1 MMKRLISLVLTL
13 LLILP
18 ALPLSVPAAAA
29 DTAVLESYDEKE
41 RAALIKELDEHGS
54 VEAAMDAYARD
65 TFEKYYQYAFDSM
78 LEPSTNSFRQLAIAV
93 EGTDDELWQHFGA
106 RFLLEIGY
114 SIGERNFDFSSRF
127 HQVQLYTNYLLA
139 LSDLEEI
146 GFETVKSRA
155 RELTPEVDMG
165 EELFQYALDLMSFG
179 AGKLAGKAVNS
190 ATQLSDLPVANST
203 LEQYFFNMERL
214 LGMHKTNLE
223 RTAGLIQ
230 TTIKRTGQ
238 LKKAVKLAS
247 PLTLKNLQNVTNA
260 YEKAYGGLAMLDS
273 MQWQNFDDKYFADAY
288 SVLRRTYGD
297 YLAALS
303 QISAEDG
310 LTSEELDKMFNTA
323 LQDNLFQALSED
335 ADYSFDLIVLASS
348 IGLEESLDLM
358 SGKMFSIAR
367 KFLRLLTET
376 SSNSISYLKLFHSI
390 SVLNEIYD
398 QFAEANQNASPAT
411 WQDYITYAKNTRRMV
426 CVACM
431 GEEALYQMLQLDEN
445 ATVKLWNL
453 VEEALGHQRAEGYDE
468 TWYAYRTEAMQ
479 SLYDMTEEYIAD
491 LLEHYAA
498 LNAVVADPTGLTG
511 HEDEVTCTL
520 RGVLRQGEFFAKPD
534 GSGEPD
540 ETKPNPDK
548 GQLIEGLKVQLLAG
562 ETVIAETASSD
573 TGAFVLT
580 FDRALA
586 SGNPLTIRLGEKGGG
601 DYAMKEI
608 AIGAAAHAAFPAS
621 FGWDPLT
628 QSPADAVTWAVRT
641 PIIYSD
647 EYFIDETSTT
657 SREMLLMSLGLAAAS
672 MSRSIA
678 DGSISGTSGR
688 DFAVELTMAQ
698 MGFEVLL
705 TENYDVNL
713 NTLTTEV
720 PYAIGMR
727 VGREFDADDED
738 PDHRIFV
745 LAVGGDVDV
754 PAMAGMW
761 YKKGTLLDDAAA
773 AIVQPL
779 LQEVKAN
786 SHEGEVL
793 HLWVTG
799 FSWGG
804 NVADRVCTRIRDAFR
819 SAGLNVNIHL
829 YTFGASGELSASG
842 THIAY
847 EQDLIAM
854 GMTRRSGRQ
863 QLLRNVAAGSAEQK
877 VIASVFH
884 QLSGGTLIFNP
895 WWYQADQTLR
905 DSLLHAHVDCERLD
919 DLFATIAMWNFT
931 NSLDGTDF
939 RLNFPE
945 DRKAA
950 LDDTLGVIHATASAR
965 MEDLSLDVL
974 SYGSIP
980 IFAAMPDDL
989 GTEYQKIIQTILEAD
1004 AMLSGN
1010 DQAYT
1015 LAERDKEALMA
1026 LYLQA
1031 EEALHHPTSPY
1042 SVAFPHRPEMY
1053 LAWVLGASTDTL
1065 DCAEEG
1071 YLFNAELLP
1080 LQPNLT
1086 GTVLDKET
1094 REPLEGA
1101 TVAITGGDD
1110 VNLVCTTDEKG
1121 YWEIYVDPDD
1131 YTLTFRH
1138 TGYKAKVEEVSAGM
1152 FGEEP
1157 IEMETLLE
1165 KTNLPLVTAKL
1176 GDFSHYDDDVFYDY
1190 EEIMKTKVKSL
1201 EEGVPAPDI
1210 TLGLSEVQRRYTTA
1224 YDSIRIEC
1232 GWLEPYTI
1240 PLPTEY
1246 DFYTNDGFGLMTGM
1260 YFDAADMGDGQY
1272 TYIVEMQGDYPICCT
1287 KVLILRESGQ
1297 QLYVALDFTLLGDS
1311 TVYYG
1316 LDGEVSGFVD
1326 YSQAQASDNEYGF
1339 LRQSARFEQRED
1351 GAYDLVLHTEECDF
1365 HGGTF
1370 PVQRVYT
1377 RYRIVDGELTIV
1389 EQTVEPW

>member
-1 MMKRLISLVLTL
+1 MMKKTIAL
-13 LLILP
+13 LLALLML
-18 ALPLSVPAAAA
+18 LPLLPVSFPAAAA
-29 DTAVLESYDEKE
+29 DTAVLENYDEE
-41 RAALIKELDEHGS
+41 DRAALIKELEEHGS
-54 VEAAMDAYARD
+54 VEAAMDVYARD
-65 TFEKYYQYAFDSM
+65 TFDKYYQYAFDSM

-93 EGTDDELWQHFGA
+93 EGTDDDVKWVN
-106 RFLLEIGY
+106 RFLLEVGY
-114 SIGERNFDFSSRF
+114 STIERDFDFTSRI
-127 HQVQLYTNYLLA
+127 HQVQMYTNYLLA
-139 LSDLEEI
+139 LADMEEI
-146 GFETVKSRA
+146 SFENVKERA
-155 RELTPEVDMG
+155 SSLTPRVDMKS
-165 EELFQYALDLMSFG
+165 EAIEYAIDLMTFG
-179 AGKLAGKAVNS
+179 AGKLLDKG
-190 ATQLSDLPVANST
+190 LSMLPDVKPGPFYAKHTTRLRQTAEGVKSITDRTDALDKTLDFVST
-203 LEQYFFNMERL
+203 
-214 LGMHKTNLE
+214 T
-223 RTAGLIQ
+223 
-230 TTIKRTGQ
+230 
-238 LKKAVKLAS
+238 
-247 PLTLKNLQNVTNA
+247 LTLQTLQTVNNS

-273 MQWQNFDDKYFADAY
+273 MQWQNFDDKYFVDAY
-288 SVLRRTYGD
+288 NVLRQTYQD
-297 YLAALS
+297 YLIAVS
-303 QISAEDG
+303 QTSSSES
-310 LTSEELDKMFNTA
+310 LTGEELDKLFNTT
-323 LQDNLFQALSED
+323 LQNHLFNLIWTDFDYAWDGLSTIASVGADIIGD
-335 ADYSFDLIVLASS
+335 AATLGLAS
-348 IGLEESLDLM
+348 M
-358 SGKMFSIAR
+358 AR
-367 KFLRLLTET
+367 KTLRLNAEL
-376 SSNSISYLKLFHSI
+376 NSDAISYLTLFHSI

-398 QFAEANQNASPAT
+398 QFAETNQNAAPAT
-411 WQDYITYAKNTRRMV
+411 WGDYFTYAENTRRMV
-426 CVACM
+426 CLAYV
-431 GEEALYQMLQLDEN
+431 GEEALYEMLKLDSS
-445 ATVKLWNL
+445 ATIQLWNMAMEFL
-453 VEEALGHQRAEGYDE
+453 GHRTVEEYGED
-468 TWYAYRTEAMQ
+468 WYNYRTEALQ
-479 SLYDMTEEYIAD
+479 SLYDMTEEFMAD

-511 HEDEVTCTL
+511 HEDEATCTL

-586 SGNPLTIRLGEKGGG
+586 SGHPLTIRLGEKGGG

-761 YKKGTLLDDAAA
+761 YKNGALLDDAAA

-779 LQEVKAN
+779 LQEVQAN

-804 NVADRVCTRIRDAFR
+804 SVADRVCTRIRDEFR

-829 YTFGASGELSASG
+829 YTFGASGELSSSG

-847 EQDLIAM
+847 EQDLFAM

-863 QLLRNVAAGSAEQK
+863 QLLRNVDAGSAEQK

-895 WWYQADQTLR
+895 WWYQADSTLR

-939 RLNFPE
+939 RLNTPE

-980 IFAAMPDDL
+980 IFAAMPGDL

-1031 EEALHHPTSPY
+1031 EEALYHPTSPY

-1110 VNLVCTTDEKG
+1110 VNLVCTTDEDG

-1138 TGYKAKVEEVSAGM
+1138 TGYKAKVEEVTAGM

-1165 KTNLPLVTAKL
+1165 KVNLPLVTAKL
-1176 GDFSHYDDDVFYDY
+1176 GDFSHYDDGIFYDY
-1190 EEIMKTKVKSL
+1190 DEIMKTKAKSL
-1201 EEGVPAPDI
+1201 VEGVPAPDI
-1210 TLGLSEVQRRYTTA
+1210 TLGLSEVHLSYTTA
-1224 YDSIRIEC
+1224 YDSILIEC
-1232 GWLEPYTI
+1232 EWLEPYTI
-1240 PLPTEY
+1240 PLPTER
-1246 DFYTNDGFGLMTGM
+1246 DSYTNDGFGLMTGM

-1326 YSQAQASDNEYGF
+1326 YSKAQASDNEYGF

-1351 GAYDLVLHTEECDF
+1351 GGYDLVLHTEECDF
-1365 HGGTF
+1365 HGGTT
-1370 PVQRVYT
+1370 PKLHVYT
-1377 RYRIVDGELTIV
+1377 RYRLVDGALTIV

>member
-1 MMKRLISLVLTL
+1 MMKRLTALILSL
-13 LLILP
+13 LL
-18 ALPLSVPAAAA
+18 ALPLLPIDSPAAAA
-29 DTAVLESYDEKE
+29 EPPLAADDAE
-41 RAALIKELDEHGS
+41 RAALIKELETYGS

-65 TFEKYYQYAFDSM
+65 VFDKYYQYAFDTM
-78 LEPSTNSFRQLAIAV
+78 LEPGTNSFRNLAIAV
-93 EGTDDELWQHFGA
+93 EGTDDAAKWVN
-106 RFLLEIGY
+106 RFLLEVGY
-114 SIGERNFDFSSRF
+114 STVEREFDFTSRI
-127 HQVQLYTNYLLA
+127 HQVQMYTNYLLA
-139 LSDLEEI
+139 LADMEEI
-146 GFETVKSRA
+146 SFENVKERSA
-155 RELTPEVDMG
+155 ALMPKVDMANEAFEYAIDLMTFG
-165 EELFQYALDLMSFG
+165 GGKLLDKGMSLLPPVKPGPFYAKHTTRLRQMAEGVKNVTDRADALDKTLDF
-179 AGKLAGKAVNS
+179 V
-190 ATQLSDLPVANST
+190 ST
-203 LEQYFFNMERL
+203 
-214 LGMHKTNLE
+214 T
-223 RTAGLIQ
+223 
-230 TTIKRTGQ
+230 
-238 LKKAVKLAS
+238 
-247 PLTLKNLQNVTNA
+247 LTLKTLQNVNNS

-273 MQWQNFDDKYFADAY
+273 MQWQNFDDKYFVDAY
-288 SVLRRTYGD
+288 DVLRQTYQD
-297 YLAALS
+297 YLIAIS
-303 QISAEDG
+303 QTESPES
-310 LTSEELDKMFNTA
+310 LTSEELDKLFNTL
-323 LQDNLFQALSED
+323 LQDHLFNLILMDLDYAWDGLATIASVGVDIIGD
-335 ADYSFDLIVLASS
+335 APTLGLAS
-348 IGLEESLDLM
+348 L
-358 SGKMFSIAR
+358 AR
-367 KFLRLLTET
+367 KTLRLNAEL
-376 SSNSISYLKLFHSI
+376 NSDAISYLTLFHSI

-398 QFAEANQNASPAT
+398 QFAETNQNASPAT
-411 WQDYITYAKNTRRMV
+411 WEDYFAYAENTRRMV
-426 CVACM
+426 CLAYV
-431 GEEALYQMLQLDEN
+431 GEEALYEMLKLDSS
-445 ATVKLWNL
+445 ATIQLWNMAMEFL
-453 VEEALGHQRAEGYDE
+453 GHRTVEEYGEDWYNYRADAL
-468 TWYAYRTEAMQ
+468 Q
-479 SLYDMTEEYIAD
+479 SLYDMTEEYMAD

-498 LNAVVADPTGLTG
+498 LNAVVADTTGLTG
-511 HEDEVTCTL
+511 HEDEATCTL

-586 SGNPLTIRLGEKGGG
+586 AGSPLTIRLGEKGGG
-601 DYAMKEI
+601 DFAMKEI
-608 AIGAAAHAAFPAS
+608 AIGSGAQITFPGS
-621 FGWDPLT
+621 FTWDPLT
-628 QSPADAVTWAVRT
+628 QSPEDAATWAASV
-641 PIIYSD
+641 PVIYSD
-647 EYFIDETSTT
+647 EYFIDATSTT
-657 SREMLLMSLGLAAAS
+657 SREMLLMSLGLAAAG
-672 MSRSIA
+672 MSRSTA
-678 DGSISGTSGR
+678 NGSVSGLSGR
-688 DFAVELTMAQ
+688 DAGIRSAMAQ

-705 TENYDVNL
+705 TENYDVSL
-713 NTLTTEV
+713 NTLTTEI

-761 YKKGTLLDDAAA
+761 YKNGTLLDDAAA

-779 LQEVKAN
+779 LQSMRAE
-786 SHEGEVL
+786 SLEGEVL

-804 NVADRVCTRIRDAFR
+804 NVADRVCTRIREQFR
-819 SAGLNVNIHL
+819 SAGMDVKIHL
-829 YTFGASGELSASG
+829 YTFGASGELSGSG

-847 EQDLIAM
+847 EQDLIAR
-854 GMTRRSGRQ
+854 GLTSQSGRQ
-863 QLLRNVAAGSAEQK
+863 QLLRNVDAGSAEQK

-895 WWYQADQTLR
+895 WWYQADQALR
-905 DSLLHAHVDCERLD
+905 DSLLHQHIDCERLD

-939 RLNFPE
+939 RLNTPE

-950 LDDTLGVIHATASAR
+950 LDDTLGVIHASASAR
-965 MEDLSLDVL
+965 MEDISLDVL

-1015 LAERDKEALMA
+1015 LVERDKEALMA
-1026 LYLQA
+1026 LFLQA
-1031 EEALHHPTSPY
+1031 EEALYHPTSPY

-1065 DCAEEG
+1065 GCAEEG

-1094 REPLEGA
+1094 QEPLAGA

-1121 YWEIYVDPDD
+1121 YWEIYVVPDD

-1138 TGYKAKVEEVSAGM
+1138 PGYKAKVEDVSAGM

-1165 KTNLPLVTAKL
+1165 KVSLPLVTAKL
-1176 GDFSHYDDDVFYDY
+1176 GGFSHYDDGVFYDY
-1190 EEIMKTKVKSL
+1190 PEITDAKVKSVDKD
-1201 EEGVPAPDI
+1201 VPAPDI
-1210 TLGLSEVQRRYTTA
+1210 TLSLSKVRLDKYSMA
-1224 YDSIRIEC
+1224 YDSILIEC
-1232 GWLEPYTI
+1232 DWLEPYTI
-1240 PLPTEY
+1240 PLPTEC
-1246 DFYTNDGFGLMTGM
+1246 DIYTNDDFGLMTGM
-1260 YFDAADMGDGQY
+1260 HFDAADMGDGQY
-1272 TYIVEMQGDYPICCT
+1272 TYIVEMVGDYPICCT
-1287 KVLILRESGQ
+1287 KVLILRENDG
-1297 QLYVALDFTLLGDS
+1297 QLYIALDFTLLGDAD
-1311 TVYYG
+1311 VYYG
-1316 LDGEVSGFVD
+1316 TNGPADGFVD

-1339 LRQSARFEQRED
+1339 LRQAARFEQRED
-1351 GAYDLVLHTEECDF
+1351 GAYDLVLTTTECDF
-1365 HGGTF
+1365 TEGVH
-1370 PVQRVYT
+1370 PIQSVIT

-1389 EQTVEPW
+1389 EQTVKPW